1 LPLSPRPAAA
11 AAAAGAAAAGDT
23 LDAQLQAARERL
35 RVIEEQRE
43 AVREQVRSVLIFHHV
58 ANAFK

>member
-1 LPLSPRPAAA
+1 MPAGVLPLSPSP
-11 AAAAGAAAAGDT
+11 AAAAGDT

-43 AVREQVRSVLIFHHV
+43 AVREQVRPVHGCPYDAYAS
-58 ANAFK
+58 